1 MKVKI
6 SPSKLILLSFGTIIL
21 FGAFLLMLPVSYT
34 DRPVGFIEALF
45 TATSATCVTG
55 LTVFDIGTR
64 LTIFGQ
70 LVVLF
75 LIQTGGLGIM
85 TFSTFFIYF
94 LSRRLSIRNR
104 EILLQSLSQHPVKD
118 MGQLLLTVFQVTF
131 VIEIIGAFFLWTRF
145 VQDFP
150 PGRAAYL
157 AFFHA
162 ISAFCNAGFSLF
174 ATSFM
179 DYKSDLTVNITV
191 MLLLVA
197 GGLGFIV
204 FFDLYR
210 YWRSKLEGTHRG
222 LHFHSRIVLITTGC
236 LIIGGAIIIL
246 GFEWFNVMRPF
257 DWKTR
262 ILTALFQS
270 MTSRTCGFNTLNIGQ
285 LTDATLIFILFLMF
299 VGASPASTGGGV
311 KTSTLAIIL
320 AMVVARFKDQED
332 VNLLNRR
339 ISQDIVSRA
348 VAVTFFSGFLITVC
362 TLLLLLF
369 ETGGLPH
376 AQAGGR
382 FMEYIFEATSAFGTV
397 GLSTGITAGIKDPGR
412 LILISLMYIG
422 RVGPLALAI
431 ELAGGDKK
439 KLPYRL
445 PEEENI
451 LIG

>member
-1 MKVKI
+1 MKLKI
-6 SPSKLILLSFGTIIL
+6 SPSQLILLSFAAIIL
-21 FGAFLLMLPVSYT
+21 FGSFLLMLPVCSA
-34 DRPVGFIEALF
+34 DKPLGFIEAFF

-55 LTVFDIGTR
+55 LTVIDIGTR
-64 LTIFGQ
+64 LTVFGQ
-70 LVVLF
+70 VVLLV
-75 LIQTGGLGIM
+75 LIQAGGLGIM

-94 LSRRLSIRNR
+94 LSKRLSIRNR

-131 VIEIIGAFFLWTRF
+131 VIETIGAFILWTRF

-157 AFFHA
+157 AFFHS
-162 ISAFCNAGFSLF
+162 ISAFCNAGFSPF
-174 ATSFM
+174 ATSLM
-179 DYKSDLTVNITV
+179 EYKSDLTVNMTI
-191 MLLLVA
+191 MLLLVC

-210 YWRSKLEGTHRG
+210 YWRSKVEGTRRS
-222 LHFHSRIVLITTGC
+222 LHFHSRIVLITTGS
-236 LIIGGAIIIL
+236 LIVGGAVVIL
-246 GFEWFNVMRPF
+246 GFEWFNSMQPF

-270 MTSRTCGFNTLNIGQ
+270 VTPRTCGFNTVDIGQ
-285 LTDATLIFILFLMF
+285 LTDATLIFITFLMF

-311 KTSTLAIIL
+311 KTSTFAVML
-320 AMVVARFKDQED
+320 AMIAARLKDQED

-348 VAVTFFSGFLITVC
+348 VAVTFLSGFVITVC

-369 ETGGLPH
+369 DAGSLPH
-376 AQAGGR
+376 AQAKGK

-397 GLSTGITAGIKDPGR
+397 GLSTGITPGIKDPGR
-412 LILISLMYIG
+412 LILIFLMYIG

-431 ELAGGDKK
+431 ELSGGEGK

-451 LIG
+451 LTG